1 MVGAPE
7 VAFKE
12 ADVMRIFVINLAK
25 RKDRLEHMTRQL
37 SAFERVEAVDGA
49 AVRNPPVNR
58 FLFWCSKGY
67 GVKPGEI
74 GCALSH
80 QNVYRMIVEQGIDVA
95 CVLEDDV
102 SLSEDFEGRIE
113 ALATDL
119 RVEAPSVLA
128 FAETAA
134 GYLINQSGARLML
147 SVNSPIRSTA
157 DDWRRWERAG
167 LRWRMVEGVL
177 TISRYGDPRAEGIE
191 KSDIIGDARQFVVN
205 MSWGRKAVFKLGR
218 VIGKAV
224 DCIWR

>member
-1 MVGAPE
+1 
-7 VAFKE
+7 
-12 ADVMRIFVINLAK
+12 MRIFVINLAK

-49 AVRNPPVNR
+49 TVRNPPVNR

-102 SLSEDFEGRIE
+102 SLGEGFEGRIE
-113 ALATDL
+113 AFAADL
-119 RVEAPSVLA
+119 RVEAPQVLA

-134 GYLINQSGARLML
+134 GYLINRGGARLML
-147 SVNSPIRSTA
+147 SVNNPIRSTA

-167 LRWRMVEGVL
+167 LSRRIVEGVL
-177 TISRYGDPRAEGIE
+177 TVSHYGDPKAAGIE
-191 KSDIIGDARQFVVN
+191 RSNIIGDASQFVVN
-205 MSWGRKAVFKLGR
+205 MSWGRKIVFKLGR